1 MPNKLKYA
9 LITLTVLLIGLASRR
24 FSAPHTFIYD
34 HVGDSFWAAMI
45 YFGCRFLLTKMP
57 KQMNAIIALTFCFVI
72 ELSQL
77 YQAPW
82 LNAIRQTTLGGLILG
97 FGFLWSDLLGYCVGV
112 FVAYLFDNQN
122 QKKTMLSCR

>member
-1 MPNKLKYA
+1 MNHRLKYA

-24 FSAPHTFIYD
+24 FSTPHTFIYD
-34 HVGDSFWAAMI
+34 HIGDSLWAAMI
-45 YFGCRFLLTKMP
+45 YFGCRFLLTKTP
-57 KQMNAIIALTFCFVI
+57 KRMTAIIALAFCFVI
-72 ELSQL
+72 EISQL

-82 LNAIRQTTLGGLILG
+82 LNAIRHTTLGGLILG
-97 FGFLWSDLLGYCVGV
+97 FGFLWSDLVGYCVGV

>member
-9 LITLTVLLIGLASRR
+9 IITLIVLLIGLASRR
-24 FSAPHTFIYD
+24 FSTSNTFMYD
-34 HVGDSFWAAMI
+34 HVGDSLWAAMI

-57 KQMNAIIALTFCFVI
+57 KRMTAIIALTFCFVI

>member
-1 MPNKLKYA
+1 MTA
-9 LITLTVLLIGLASRR
+9 LIALA
-24 FSAPHTFIYD
+24 
-34 HVGDSFWAAMI
+34 
-45 YFGCRFLLTKMP
+45 
-57 KQMNAIIALTFCFVI
+57 FCFVI

-112 FVAYLFDNQN
+112 FVAYLLDNQN